1 MYSKTRIIILFIIV
15 LLCAGCTINEKST
28 TESDTKRKSRF
39 TTIRYKNGL
48 ELTEYSGNYEELTI
62 PKFVDGKKLVKIG
75 GFYDEYDYFY
85 GPFRGSNCKRIKV
98 PSTIKEIE
106 PDAFLSA
113 YKLERI
119 EVDKNN
125 KKYASVDGVLY
136 SKDKKTLICIPP
148 NYKNKTFII
157 SDGTVSVKSLVY
169 NDIESLIIPKT
180 LKKIDIN
187 SYYPAWYY
195 DSTYFSACNLKNIV
209 VDRNNDYFKSENGVL
224 YNKKGTELLIFPE
237 NSEIEEFTVPKTVKV
252 IKRFYIN
259 FLSNLKK
266 LYVGKNVKKIELESD
281 YDFELTYSYRPTKL
295 TIIGYKDSA
304 IYKWYKEQDESEYLI
319 FRLIW
324 FFEEG

>member
-1 MYSKTRIIILFIIV
+1 MHNRKYILSGVLVLFIIV
-15 LLCAGCTINEKST
+15 LLCAGCNNNKKTNIDRKIKFNTIK
-28 TESDTKRKSRF
+28 
-39 TTIRYKNGL
+39 YKKGL
-48 ELTEYSGNYEELTI
+48 ELTKYSGNYEELSI
-62 PKFVDGKKLVKIG
+62 PKFVDGKKIVKIG
-75 GFYDEYDYFY
+75 GFYEDDTFY
-85 GPFRGSNCKRIKV
+85 GPFRGSNCKRIKL

-119 EVDKNN
+119 EVNKNN

-148 NYKNKTFII
+148 NYKNKKFII
-157 SDGTVSVKSLVY
+157 PDGTVSVKSLVY
-169 NDIESLIIPKT
+169 NDIESIIIPKT

-187 SYYPAWYY
+187 FSYPAWYY
-195 DSTYFSACNLKNIV
+195 DLTYFSACNLKSIV
-209 VDRNNDYFKSENGVL
+209 VDRNNDYFKSKNGVL

-281 YDFELTYSYRPTKL
+281 YDFELTDIYRPTKL
-295 TIIGYKDSA
+295 TIIGYKDSE

-319 FRLIW
+319 FK
-324 FFEEG
+324 EQT